1 MRGYNSRHIVI
12 LMSVSLMIRE
22 FIKTMLMSL
31 FKRCL
36 CTNCYPVV
44 WSVVPQGDV
53 LFPITFQGEKQIWG
67 LLYKVQVSGGR
78 AQPLVE

>member
-22 FIKTMLMSL
+22 FIKTMLMYQLLSGSL
-31 FKRCL
+31 D
-36 CTNCYPVV
+36 
-44 WSVVPQGDV
+44 VVPQGDV

-67 LLYKVQVSGGR
+67 LLYKVQVSGGS